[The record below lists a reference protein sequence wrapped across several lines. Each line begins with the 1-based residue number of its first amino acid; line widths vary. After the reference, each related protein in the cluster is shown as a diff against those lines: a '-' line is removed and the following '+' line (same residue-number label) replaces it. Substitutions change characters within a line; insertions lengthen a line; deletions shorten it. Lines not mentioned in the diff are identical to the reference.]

1 MGPINSFKGAF
12 GFLSNFHQ
20 HQLEFEGI
28 SFPTSE
34 HAFQAAKSLDPADR
48 RHIAGLTTPG
58 KAKAAGKRVKL
69 RANWNDIRVA
79 IMTAILRIKFSDPGL
94 KEALLATGD
103 APLIEGNT
111 WNDTFWGVCRGKG
124 QNNLGKILEAIR
136 IELRA
141 AP

>member
-1 MGPINSFKGAF
+1 MEPITHFKGQHS
-12 GFLSNFHQ
+12 FLSNFHPTPI
-20 HQLEFEGI
+20 EFEGTT
-28 SFPTSE
+28 FPTSE

-48 RHIAGLTTPG
+48 QKIAALATPG

-69 RANWNDIRVA
+69 REGWNDIRVA
-79 IMTAILRIKFSDPGL
+79 IMTSILRIKFSNPEL

-124 QNNLGKILEAIR
+124 QNNLGKILETLRA
-136 IELRA
+136 ELRA
-141 AP
+141 